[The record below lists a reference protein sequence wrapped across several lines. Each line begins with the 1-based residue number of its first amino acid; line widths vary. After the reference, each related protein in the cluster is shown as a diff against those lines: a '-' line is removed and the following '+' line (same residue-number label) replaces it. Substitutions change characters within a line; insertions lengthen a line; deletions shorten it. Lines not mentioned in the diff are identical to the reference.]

1 MAEEQ
6 QRDVQDFQEGPAS
19 KAMVSLSQA
28 LLAPLDSIFKAQIH
42 AARSF
47 LNLLLQMGYAHR
59 PVNDEGL
66 PLKTAPAE
74 HAAGQPTAEPPPD
87 GTPYE
92 LDFYHDVTIDHQ
104 RRRQKVTIPAL
115 ALIPVAPL
123 AVESAD
129 FKFEMEVKQI
139 RKHLQMQ
146 KSARDKVHKYDEG
159 FDEHYRPW
167 FLIDQ
172 PISVEGHIAAPAA
185 EGETGR
191 AATIQIA
198 VKVSRIKPS
207 AGLDKLLT
215 VLTETAK
222 LEYNNQ
228 AQEGAPAA
236 GSPRADT

>member
-42 AARSF
+42 AAR
-47 LNLLLQMGYAHR
+47 
-59 PVNDEGL
+59 V
-66 PLKTAPAE
+66 
-74 HAAGQPTAEPPPD
+74 
-87 GTPYE
+87 
-92 LDFYHDVTIDHQ
+92 
-104 RRRQKVTIPAL
+104 
-115 ALIPVAPL
+115 
-123 AVESAD
+123 
-129 FKFEMEVKQI
+129 
-139 RKHLQMQ
+139 
-146 KSARDKVHKYDEG
+146 KVHKYVEG
-159 FDEHYRPW
+159 FVEHYRPW